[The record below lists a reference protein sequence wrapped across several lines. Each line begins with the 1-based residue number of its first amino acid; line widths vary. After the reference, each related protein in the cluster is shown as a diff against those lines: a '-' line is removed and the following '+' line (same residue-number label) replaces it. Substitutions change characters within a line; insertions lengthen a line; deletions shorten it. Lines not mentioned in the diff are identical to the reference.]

1 MGFLSCLQ
9 TINLYNIH
17 IGQYTN
23 KEDNL
28 LGPPMVDPT
37 PVSHTL
43 VIISGMIF
51 LKISIY
57 AQ

>member
-1 MGFLSCLQ
+1 MGLLSCLQ
-9 TINLYNIH
+9 IINLYNIH

-37 PVSHTL
+37 PVTQNFHNN
-43 VIISGMIF
+43 
-51 LKISIY
+51 
-57 AQ
+57 